1 MICETPTNHDI
12 LRQPS
17 SIIVLSF
24 DHRVVFYNEYLR
36 EAKLSAIFT
45 QGGSQEGKN
54 VGSFTHEQNIICT
67 QRKLDD
73 ITREQTII
81 CRQLFADHV
90 VGSRPMKRTKNV
102 QRMIMP
108 FIDVLHYDK
117 YLHILYDELQQ
128 QCLTVG

>member
-12 LRQPS
+12 LRQLS

-24 DHRVVFYNEYLR
+24 DHRVVFYIEYLR
-36 EAKLSAIFT
+36 KRSDLPFSRKVDRKKE
-45 QGGSQEGKN
+45 KN

-102 QRMIMP
+102 QRLIMP
-108 FIDVLHYDK
+108 FIDVLHYHE
-117 YLHILYDELQQ
+117 YLHFLYDEL
-128 QCLTVG
+128 

>member
-1 MICETPTNHDI
+1 M
-12 LRQPS
+12 
-17 SIIVLSF
+17 
-24 DHRVVFYNEYLR
+24 
-36 EAKLSAIFT
+36 
-45 QGGSQEGKN
+45 
-54 VGSFTHEQNIICT
+54 GSFTHEQNIIWS
-67 QRKLDD
+67 QIKLDD

-117 YLHILYDELQQ
+117 YLHFLYDELQQ

>member
-36 EAKLSAIFT
+36 KRSDLPFSRKGDRKKE
-45 QGGSQEGKN
+45 KN

-81 CRQLFADHV
+81 GIKIRIRSETIATPMMINQVTLLLVGMLWQSYPSERRQLGTQFNHAY
-90 VGSRPMKRTKNV
+90 
-102 QRMIMP
+102 I
-108 FIDVLHYDK
+108 I
-117 YLHILYDELQQ
+117 
-128 QCLTVG
+128 C

>member
-12 LRQPS
+12 LRQPT

-36 EAKLSAIFT
+36 KRSDLPFSRKGDRKKE
-45 QGGSQEGKN
+45 KN
-54 VGSFTHEQNIICT
+54 VGSFTHEQNIICS
-67 QRKLDD
+67 QIKLDD

-108 FIDVLHYDK
+108 FIDVLHYDE
-117 YLHILYDELQQ
+117 YLHFLYDEL
-128 QCLTVG
+128 

>member
-12 LRQPS
+12 LRQLS

-24 DHRVVFYNEYLR
+24 DHRVVFYIEYLR
-36 EAKLSAIFT
+36 KRSDLPFSRKVDRKKE
-45 QGGSQEGKN
+45 KN
-54 VGSFTHEQNIICT
+54 VGSFTHEQNIIWS
-67 QRKLDD
+67 QIKLDD

-102 QRMIMP
+102 QRLIMP
-108 FIDVLHYDK
+108 FIDVLHYHE
-117 YLHILYDELQQ
+117 YLHFLYDEL
-128 QCLTVG
+128 

>member
-12 LRQPS
+12 LRQPT

-36 EAKLSAIFT
+36 KRSDLPFSRKGDRKKE
-45 QGGSQEGKN
+45 KN
-54 VGSFTHEQNIICT
+54 VGSFTHEQNIICS
-67 QRKLDD
+67 QIKLDD

-102 QRMIMP
+102 QRLIIP
-108 FIDVLHYDK
+108 FIDVLHYDE
-117 YLHILYDELQQ
+117 YLHFLYDEL
-128 QCLTVG
+128 